1 VASGP
6 LGRALEFVEAKR
18 LDDAATFLRA
28 EISKDEF
35 GPGETAGLCGLVGGV
50 LSELGR
56 MDEAEAAYRDAVVR
70 AVASSPNVRM
80 IQVAIARYMLAGH
93 LLQSD
98 NAAAALAEAE
108 SAVREEKRGHDLL
121 PAVAAEALRELGRD
135 EDARAAAARAIRDA
149 SSDKMRA
156 NLTKRLAE
164 LLPDEGL
171 AG

>member
-1 VASGP
+1 M
-6 LGRALEFVEAKR
+6 
-18 LDDAATFLRA
+18 

-35 GPGETAGLCGLVGGV
+35 GPSDTADLCGLLGGV

-70 AVASSPNVRM
+70 AIASSPDARTL
-80 IQVAIARYMLAGH
+80 QVAIARYMLAAH
-93 LLQSD
+93 LLHSK
-98 NAAAALAEAE
+98 NASAALAEAE
-108 SAVREEKRGHDLL
+108 SAIGEEKLGHDLL
-121 PAVAAEALRELGRD
+121 HAGAAEALQELGRD
-135 EDARAAAARAIRDA
+135 QDARAAAARAIRDA

-164 LLPDEGL
+164 LLPDEGR